1 MKRLPIAKTEIREI
15 AEGNFSYADKTRFI
29 KDLVDDG
36 HNYYFLSRPRRFG
49 KSLFLDTLRAAFAG
63 EKEWFKGLYLE
74 NNWDWAVKHPIIKI
88 SFGIGT
94 IVNTEELKE
103 HLHYQIGLIAER
115 YSVTVDDRF
124 LPSAFYQLIF
134 KLNQKT
140 EQTVVV
146 LIDDYDK
153 PIHDNLTGKNVIEI
167 REQLS
172 SFYSVVKDAS
182 PYLRFVFLTGVS
194 RFSITSIFSKL
205 NNLTDISL
213 VAKYADICGI
223 SQHELETVFCDYLH
237 DVDMEKMQLWYD
249 GYNFRG
255 SNLYNPYDVLL
266 FLWEKRYKPYWFET
280 GTPTFL
286 LNLIREKHFHTP
298 ILENLVIPESHLA
311 EFDIDRIHINTLLF
325 QTGYLTIKK
334 EEQIGSHNYFTLKIP
349 NNEVRIGL
357 NEFLLSYLY
366 SPVNNDSAR
375 STLSLNVYK
384 AITENRPHD
393 LEHTFISFFES
404 IPHDWYRKNDI
415 ARYEGFFSSMFYAFF
430 AAQGFHIVP
439 EDVTKTGRVDLTIIT
454 TTGIFIFEF
463 KMKSLSQNA
472 LQQIKE
478 KAYHKKY
485 LAENKEIFLIGIEFD
500 GEAKNISRFECE
512 KLDVRS

>member
-15 AEGNFSYADKTRFI
+15 AEGNFCYADKTRFI
-29 KDLVDDG
+29 KELVDDG

-63 EKEWFKGLYLE
+63 EKECFKGLYLE
-74 NNWDWAVKHPIIKI
+74 NNWDWSTKHPVVSV
-88 SFGIGT
+88 SFGAGT
-94 IVNTEELKE
+94 VDSKEELIQRIEEKLLFNNE
-103 HLHYQIGLIAER
+103 KYRLA
-115 YSVTVDDRF
+115 
-124 LPSAFYQLIF
+124 AF
-134 KLNQKT
+134 KNKT
-140 EQTVVV
+140 MPGKFEELLQSLFTKYDKPVVV
-146 LIDDYDK
+146 LIDEYDK
-153 PIHDNLTGKNVIEI
+153 PILDNLTRDNAAEI
-167 REQLS
+167 REVLS
-172 SFYSVVKDAS
+172 SFYSVLKDAS
-182 PYLRFVFLTGVS
+182 KYLRFVFLTGVS
-194 RFSITSIFSKL
+194 RFSKTSIFSKL

-223 SQHELETVFCDYLH
+223 SQHELETVFSDYLH

-286 LNLIREKHFHTP
+286 LNLIRDKHFHTP

-334 EEQIGSHNYFTLKIP
+334 EEQIGSHNFFTLKIP

-357 NEFLLSYLY
+357 NEYLLSYLY
-366 SPVNNDSAR
+366 SPVNNDNAR

-500 GEAKNISRFECE
+500 GEVKNISKFECE
-512 KLDVRS
+512 KI

>member
-29 KDLVDDG
+29 KELVDDG

-74 NNWDWAVKHPIIKI
+74 NNWDWSVKYPVIKI
-88 SFGIGT
+88 SFGKVG
-94 IVNTEELKE
+94 VKSAKDLNTVLKNMINWNADMHDLKVPGDFPFELF
-103 HLHYQIGLIAER
+103 YNLIAGLTQK
-115 YSVTVDDRF
+115 Y
-124 LPSAFYQLIF
+124 
-134 KLNQKT
+134 NQK
-140 EQTVVV
+140 VV
-146 LIDDYDK
+146 LLIDEYDK
-153 PIHDNLTGKNVIEI
+153 PILDNLTRDNAQEVRDE
-167 REQLS
+167 LS
-172 SFYSVVKDAS
+172 TFYSALKDAS

-194 RFSITSIFSKL
+194 RFSKTSIFSKL

-223 SQHELETVFCDYLH
+223 SQHELETVFSDYLH
-237 DVDMEKMQLWYD
+237 DVDMDMVKLWYD

-266 FLWEKRYKPYWFET
+266 FLWEKRYKPYWFQT
-280 GTPTFL
+280 GTPTFIL
-286 LNLIREKHFHTP
+286 DLIKEKKYPLPSIEDISVYETQ
-298 ILENLVIPESHLA
+298 LE
-311 EFDIDRIHINTLLF
+311 EFDINNIDIEVLLF
-325 QTGYLTIKK
+325 QAGYLTIKK
-334 EEQIGSHNYFTLKIP
+334 EHHDGQRYLYDLGIP
-349 NNEVRIGL
+349 NMEVRIGL
-357 NEFLLSYLY
+357 NDYLLRMFYANAISANQRT
-366 SPVNNDSAR
+366 SVSVKIHQAIANN
-375 STLSLNVYK
+375 K
-384 AITENRPHD
+384 PGD

-485 LAENKEIFLIGIEFD
+485 LAENKKIFLIGIEFD
-500 GEAKNISRFECE
+500 GEVKNISRFECE
-512 KLDVRS
+512 KLEVGG